1 MTSTRLTSL
10 KGIMPKVTVYTLPVC
25 VQCDR
30 TKKLMDREGIA
41 YESVNLADEP
51 ELAEKFKGEGF
62 LQAPIVVV
70 GNDGRRWGGFRP
82 DLIKELG
89 NG

>member
-1 MTSTRLTSL
+1 L
-10 KGIMPKVTVYTLPVC
+10 KVTVYTLPVC

-30 TKKLMDREGIA
+30 TKKLLDREGIE
-41 YESVNLADEP
+41 YDTVDLSFEP
-51 ELAEKFKGEGF
+51 ELADKFKEEGF

-82 DLIKELG
+82 DLIKELA
-89 NG
+89 

>member
-1 MTSTRLTSL
+1 
-10 KGIMPKVTVYTLPVC
+10 MPKVTVYTLPVC

-30 TKKLMDREGIA
+30 TKKLLDREGIA
-41 YESVNLADEP
+41 YDVVDLAADP
-51 ELAEKFKGEGF
+51 AAAAKFKEDGF

-82 DLIKELG
+82 DLIKELKHSDKEA
-89 NG
+89 

>member
-1 MTSTRLTSL
+1 MS
-10 KGIMPKVTVYTLPVC
+10 KVTVYTLPVC

-41 YESVNLADEP
+41 YEAVDLTTVPDVA
-51 ELAEKFKGEGF
+51 AKFKEDGF

-82 DLIKELG
+82 DLIKELA
-89 NG
+89 

>member
-1 MTSTRLTSL
+1 MQ
-10 KGIMPKVTVYTLPVC
+10 VTVYTLPIC

-30 TKKLMDREGIA
+30 TKKLLDREGIA
-41 YESVNLADEP
+41 YDTVDLTTVPDVA
-51 ELAEKFKGEGF
+51 AKFKDDGF

-82 DLIKELG
+82 DLIKELA
-89 NG
+89 

>member
-1 MTSTRLTSL
+1 
-10 KGIMPKVTVYTLPVC
+10 MPKVTVYTLPVC

-30 TKKLMDREGIA
+30 TKKLLDREGIE
-41 YESVNLADEP
+41 YDTVDLAADP
-51 ELAEKFKGEGF
+51 VAAAKFKEEGF

-82 DLIKELG
+82 DLITELKHSDKEA
-89 NG
+89 

>member
-1 MTSTRLTSL
+1 L
-10 KGIMPKVTVYTLPVC
+10 KVTVYTLPVC

-30 TKKLMDREGIA
+30 TKKLLDREGIE
-41 YESVNLADEP
+41 YDTVDLTTVP
-51 ELAEKFKGEGF
+51 EVAEKFKEDGF

-82 DLIKELG
+82 DLIKELA
-89 NG
+89 

>member
-1 MTSTRLTSL
+1 L
-10 KGIMPKVTVYTLPVC
+10 KVTVYTLPIC
-25 VQCDR
+25 VQCTQ

-41 YESVNLADEP
+41 YDVVDLTGEP
-51 ELAEKFKGEGF
+51 EKAEAFKADGL

-82 DLIKELG
+82 DLIKELAAHAAVEG
-89 NG
+89 Q

>member
-1 MTSTRLTSL
+1 M
-10 KGIMPKVTVYTLPVC
+10 IVTVYSLPNC

-30 TKKLMDREGIA
+30 TKKLMEREGVE
-41 YESVNLADEP
+41 YVPVMLNEHP
-51 ELAEKFKGEGF
+51 ELAAEFKEAGF

-82 DLIKELG
+82 DLIKELKSEEA
-89 NG
+89 

>member
-1 MTSTRLTSL
+1 MTR
-10 KGIMPKVTVYTLPVC
+10 VTVYTLPVC

-30 TKKLMDREGIA
+30 TKKLMDRDGIEYDA
-41 YESVNLADEP
+41 VDLTTVPDVA
-51 ELAEKFKGEGF
+51 AKFKEEGL

-82 DLIKELG
+82 DLIKELKHSDKEA
-89 NG
+89 